1 MITFVK
7 KFFSKSN
14 SFLSKFLGVTGIF
27 CILLGIVFIC
37 LSFSNEVL
45 DDKYI
50 ISDIKEMNY
59 DNKNIKKGEVKLLKK
74 TKYIKKGTFK
84 ITYIIKGNGSDLL
97 KDKTIFNITDIQ
109 SSGYSMNEKIT
120 INGKEYQLD
129 GNNITTKEK
138 IKLSYT
144 SNILNIDIP
153 SSHVFDTTITM
164 YLTLHD
170 REVNYEYRT
179 SLDTYYNFTPS
190 DKNNFYEKKEPQ
202 SYFINDESYILL
214 KNK

>member
-14 SFLSKFLGVTGIF
+14 SFLSKLLGVAGVL
-27 CILLGIVFIC
+27 CIILGIIFIC

-50 ISDIKEMNY
+50 VSDIKEMNY
-59 DNKNIKKGEVKLLKK
+59 DKKNIKSGEVKLLKK

-84 ITYIIKGNGSDLL
+84 ITYIIEGNGSNLL

-129 GNNITTKEK
+129 GNSITTKEK

-153 SSHVFDTTITM
+153 SNYVFDTTITM

-202 SYFINDESYILL
+202 SYFLNDESYILL